1 MGTLVL
7 VRHGESRWN
16 LYNRFTGWVDV
27 PLSVNGIREA
37 EACSKHC
44 RQFDFDAAFTSK
56 LQRAQSTAMIILSR
70 QNRTGIFQHEE
81 EGPYYRWSCDSNTC
95 LPDDIP
101 IYETEALNERYYGIL
116 QGMDKKKAERK
127 YGLGKLLAWR
137 RGYES
142 RPPKGECL
150 KDVFQRVHP
159 YFLKHILPRIRK
171 GETIMLASHGNTLR
185 SIIMFLEGL
194 SAEDVTFVDLPK
206 AKPLVYEFRR
216 GKFKRT
222 AGDYR
227 LDRPLR

>member
-16 LYNRFTGWVDV
+16 LHNRFTGWVDV

-44 RQFDFDAAFTSK
+44 AKYNFDAVFTSK
-56 LQRAQSTAMIILSR
+56 LERAQSTAMIILSR

-81 EGPYYRWSCDSNTC
+81 EGPHYRWSCDSNTC

-101 IYETEALNERYYGIL
+101 IYETETLNERYYGIL
-116 QGMDKKKAERK
+116 QGMDKKQAEKK

-142 RPPKGECL
+142 RPPKGESL

-171 GETIMLASHGNTLR
+171 GETVMLASHGNTLR
-185 SIIMFLEGL
+185 SIIMHLEKL
-194 SAEDVTFVDLPK
+194 SAETVAFVDLPK

-216 GKFKRT
+216 DTFKRT
-222 AGDYR
+222 LGEYR